1 MSPIRVV
8 TDTGADFKP
17 EDAKNA
23 GVGLVPLVVN
33 FGDETFYDR
42 VLDVNDFWEK
52 AQVTQPKSSQ
62 PSVGTFEETFAPI
75 VEAGDEVLCVTITG
89 KLSGTYN
96 SACTAAQRFGDKV
109 TVIDSLNLSWGQ
121 RFQVEAALDAINEG
135 KSLAEIKELVEDV
148 RLRTRV
154 FILLDTLDYLER
166 GGRAAKLI
174 AIVKKVVNFFNIKP
188 LLTIKEGEL
197 GLLGTANSFKRGM
210 LRIYREVEAV
220 APCARAAVLHTRNFE
235 VVEDFAAN
243 VAKRASVAV
252 EDIPI
257 DEIGAAVSTHGG
269 PGLIAA
275 MVLLPPGA

>member
-17 EDAKNA
+17 EDAKKA
-23 GVGLVPLVVN
+23 GVELVPLIVN

-42 VLDVNDFWEK
+42 VLDVDEFWER
-52 AQVTQPKSSQ
+52 AQTVQPKSSQ
-62 PSVGTFEETFAPI
+62 PSVGAFEEAFAPI
-75 VEAGDEVLCVTITG
+75 VEGGDEVLCVTITG

-96 SACTAAQRFGDKV
+96 SAWTAAQRFGDKV

-121 RFQVEAALDAINEG
+121 RFQVEAAQEAVNEG
-135 KSLAEIKELVEDV
+135 KSVAEIKEIVADV
-148 RLRTRV
+148 LDRTRV

-174 AIVKKVVNFFNIKP
+174 AIVKKVVRFFNIKP
-188 LLTIKEGEL
+188 ILTIKEGEL

-210 LRIYREVEAV
+210 LRIYREIDAV
-220 APCARAAVLHTRNFE
+220 APCSRVAVLHTHNPE
-235 VVEDFAAN
+235 VAKDFAAS
-243 VAKRASVAV
+243 VAKRAGIAV

-269 PGLIAA
+269 PGLVAA
-275 MVLLPPGA
+275 MVLLPPGG